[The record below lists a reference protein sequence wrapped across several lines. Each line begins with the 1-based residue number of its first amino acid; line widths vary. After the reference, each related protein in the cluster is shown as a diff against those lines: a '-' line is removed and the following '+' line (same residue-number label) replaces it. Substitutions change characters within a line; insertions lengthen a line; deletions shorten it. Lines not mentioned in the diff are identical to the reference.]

1 MSNTRRRAQ
10 VWRGD
15 SGTWYVDEVS
25 DLNGEIWLDP
35 VDGLLTWKEAMARAL
50 LFVRE
55 GM

>member
-15 SGTWYVDEVS
+15 SGAWYVDDVS
-25 DLNGEIWLDP
+25 DLNVAYWLDP
-35 VDGLLTWKEAMARAL
+35 VMGLPTWREAMARAL